1 MAKSAVFYVGMG
13 CLGLAVLGF
22 GGCALV
28 GFKGLSAFNQTFNQP
43 VDEAT
48 ILQELNGIPKYPGAV
63 FNETSTKLM
72 RGVFK
77 VISWANKDKK
87 ILGGV
92 FDVMDTP
99 EKVLGWYDSKMK
111 EAGYTPVPLVKAEK
125 LSTLESVTHQ
135 YEKEKTYVQITM
147 RQSDTE
153 GKSKTQELVLLRFEG
168 FTPNEIAKIGTDAKD
183 GDSSDKK

>member
-28 GFKGLSAFNQTFNQP
+28 GFKGLSKFNQTFNQP

-63 FNETSTKLM
+63 FNETSTKLT

-77 VISWANKDKK
+77 VISWANQDKK

-92 FDVMDTP
+92 FDVTDTP

-135 YEKEKTYVQITM
+135 YEKEKAYVQITM

-168 FTPNEIAKIGTDAKD
+168 FTPDEIAKIGTDAKD